1 VIKWLIATPKKKVEE
16 ALHLHIETTILR
28 RFDLISFFFFL
39 VFGDGKSNELIC
51 NQKKQK
57 VT

>member
-1 VIKWLIATPKKKVEE
+1 MAHCNTQKKVEE
-16 ALHLHIETTILR
+16 ALHLHIQTTILR
-28 RFDLISFFFFL
+28 RFDLISFFFL

-51 NQKKQK
+51 NPKKQK